1 MQQEKSR
8 ALEIT
13 AERAARKSVLVISR
27 TMPSSRLAM
36 TVITT
41 GSSTSGL
48 RAGLPRA
55 DFDTSFG
62 LEVGWGLGFGADFAA
77 DFALDLSLAFCLAMT
92 WLAYDFKM

>member
-1 MQQEKSR
+1 MRQEKSR

-27 TMPSSRLAM
+27 TMPSRRLAM

-48 RAGLPRA
+48 RVAVEA
-55 DFDTSFG
+55 SFG
-62 LEVGWGLGFGADFAA
+62 LEASLDLCFGLGADFAA
-77 DFALDLSLAFCLAMT
+77 DFDLDGSLAFCLAM
-92 WLAYDFKM
+92 A

>member
-13 AERAARKSVLVISR
+13 AERAARNSVLVISR

-41 GSSTSGL
+41 GSSTSGRGL
-48 RAGLPRA
+48 RAGLPRTA
-55 DFDTSFG
+55 LDAGFS
-62 LEVGWGLGFGADFAA
+62 LAPSLGFGADFAV
-77 DFALDLSLAFCLAMT
+77 DLVLELTLAFCLAMA

>member
-62 LEVGWGLGFGADFAA
+62 LEVGWAGFGADFAA

>member
-13 AERAARKSVLVISR
+13 AERAARRSVLVISR

-41 GSSTSGL
+41 GSRTSGL

-62 LEVGWGLGFGADFAA
+62 LEVGWGFGPDFAV
-77 DFALDLSLAFCLAMT
+77 DFALDLSLAFCLAMA